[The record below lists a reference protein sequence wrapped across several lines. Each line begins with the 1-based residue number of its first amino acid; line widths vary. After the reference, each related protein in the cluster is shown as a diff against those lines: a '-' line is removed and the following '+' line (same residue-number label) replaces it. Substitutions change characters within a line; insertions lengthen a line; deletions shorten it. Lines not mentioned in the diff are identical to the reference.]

1 MLEKKIRDQA
11 KRLLDL
17 QNYINLCEKR
27 IKQIN
32 PTNLLPITEEQIGHL
47 SNKELKSSDSDN
59 HNLIIQVRNLK
70 SLLKLKDQEIMN
82 HIRKYDTLILKY
94 NKSVDG
100 TLPADFDGFT
110 EKNKTNFN
118 FPSVEKVSNE
128 KIREAYSKLHNYVKE
143 IIEQKNQISENL
155 RKETINNEQ
164 HRNYIDVLKQT
175 IDSTISKLNISNCL
189 QSQK

>member
-82 HIRKYDTLILKY
+82 HIRKYDT
-94 NKSVDG
+94 SSQ
-100 TLPADFDGFT
+100 AD
-110 EKNKTNFN
+110 
-118 FPSVEKVSNE
+118 
-128 KIREAYSKLHNYVKE
+128 KLTRAQIASR
-143 IIEQKNQISENL
+143 IIELCLIEVEARRVYLWDWLQNHTL
-155 RKETINNEQ
+155 NN
-164 HRNYIDVLKQT
+164 KK
-175 IDSTISKLNISNCL
+175 DSKSL
-189 QSQK
+189 